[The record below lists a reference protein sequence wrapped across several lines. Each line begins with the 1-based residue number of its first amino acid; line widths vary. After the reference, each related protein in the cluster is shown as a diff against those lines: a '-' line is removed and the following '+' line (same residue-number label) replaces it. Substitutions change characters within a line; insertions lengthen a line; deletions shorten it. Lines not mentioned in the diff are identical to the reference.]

1 MRSTIPALLESD
13 MQLKTLRVQI
23 QFKTEADGGRAAAA
37 DLRSGV
43 YRPHFRVSG
52 GEYLGV
58 VLCNGPAD
66 AVAPGKSACADA
78 VLIYEP
84 HVDYSALN
92 PGVEFDVP
100 EGRQVVGTGKVLA

>member
-1 MRSTIPALLESD
+1 
-13 MQLKTLRVQI
+13 MQQKTVTVQI
-23 QFKTEADGGRAAAA
+23 RFKTEADGGRAMAAS
-37 DLRSGV
+37 LCSGT

-52 GEYLGV
+52 GEYLGF

-66 AVAPGKSACADA
+66 AVAPGASACADA

-84 HVDYSALN
+84 DVVYSALTR
-92 PGVEFDVP
+92 GVELNVL

>member
-1 MRSTIPALLESD
+1 
-13 MQLKTLRVQI
+13 MQQKTVRVQI
-23 QFKTEADGGRAAAA
+23 QFKTETDGGRAMAAS
-37 DLRSGV
+37 LRSGI

-66 AVAPGKSACADA
+66 AVAPGASACADA

-84 HVDYSALN
+84 DIDYSALT
-92 PGVEFDVP
+92 PGVDFDVL